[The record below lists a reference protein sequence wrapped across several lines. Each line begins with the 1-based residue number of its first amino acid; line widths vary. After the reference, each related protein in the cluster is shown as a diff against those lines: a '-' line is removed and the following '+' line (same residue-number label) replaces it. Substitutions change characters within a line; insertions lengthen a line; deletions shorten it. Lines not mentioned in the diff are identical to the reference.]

1 MPEGFQITDLL
12 IGAYRFASITAYN
25 RLEVSPRTV
34 DFDRSLRAEVRDGL
48 WMLTRQWQFC
58 EFKGEDAATAVTTQI
73 EAEHTVIDRIG
84 LAGNNGF
91 PYEIRVPLETMVEA
105 ENLPPSLF
113 LAVQT
118 GRYFLKLMRSAS
130 LPAFTQDLQ
139 LLLSRYPLNYTLDE
153 NDHEGRQ
160 LLISA
165 QGNVFDGILLYSDIT
180 TAEGTSTVFQ
190 NWVETAGLSDPVKLI
205 KLSELF
211 RHWYDRNYTRPKEN
225 IPPAWQPDK
234 LEYEFT
240 VSSQS
245 VEERQATLVS
255 ERYHEGHLDWYS
267 FDLDRD
273 KTVADPAGTV
283 PAAEDRIKLRSY
295 IPSPV
300 TFKGMP
306 NPRFWMMEEGQT
318 DFGKID
324 TSPTGLLHLLLAEFG
339 LTCSND
345 WFMLPYELSINT
357 LCEIKKI
364 IVRDVFGQYTLVRPA
379 GGAIE
384 SQWWRWSMFTH
395 TDRSAGP
402 SGGNLFYLVPTLT
415 KVQEG
420 EPLEE
425 VNFLRDEMANMV
437 WGVETTVPS
446 QSGKGVSGK
455 EMALRTEVEAT
466 FTATPGVKIRYLLG
480 TTVPEN
486 WIPFIP
492 VHKDSST
499 SEIQLQRAALPD
511 AKGALGVV
519 LTEKSAPYYINEEI
533 IERSGVIVKRG
544 FQRTRWVNGETYLW
558 IGRRKGPGRGEGWS
572 NLRFDQIKDLS

>member
-1 MPEGFQITDLL
+1 MPEVFQISDLL

-48 WMLTRQWQFC
+48 WMLTRQWQFG

-84 LAGNNGF
+84 LAGNNAF
-91 PYEIRVPLETMVEA
+91 PYETRVPLETIVES
-105 ENLPPSLF
+105 ENIPPGVF
-113 LAVQT
+113 LVVQM
-118 GRYFLKLMRSAS
+118 GRYFLKLMRGSS
-130 LPAFTQDLQ
+130 LPAFTHDLQ
-139 LLLSRYPLNYTLDE
+139 LLLDRYPLDYTPDE
-153 NDHEGRQ
+153 NDREGKQ
-160 LLISA
+160 LLLSV
-165 QGNVFDGILLYSDIT
+165 QGKIFDGFLLYADII
-180 TAEGTSTVFQ
+180 TAEGTSTVFG
-190 NWVETAGLSDPVKLI
+190 NWAENAGLSDPVKLI
-205 KLSELF
+205 ELSELF
-211 RHWYDRNYTRPKEN
+211 RNWYDRNYARPKEN
-225 IPPAWQPDK
+225 TPPAWQPDK

-240 VSSQS
+240 VSSPLIGDH
-245 VEERQATLVS
+245 QATLVA

-267 FDLDRD
+267 FDLDRN
-273 KTVADPAGTV
+273 KTVADPGETGS
-283 PAAEDRIKLRSY
+283 PTEDRKKLRSY

-306 NPRFWMMEEGQT
+306 NPRFWTMEEGQT

-384 SQWWRWSMFTH
+384 SQWQRWSMFTH
-395 TDRSAGP
+395 TDRSANP
-402 SGGNLFYLVPTLT
+402 SSGDLFYLTPTVT
-415 KVQEG
+415 RIQEG

-425 VNFLRDEMANMV
+425 VNFIRDEMANMV

-455 EMALRTEVEAT
+455 EMALKPEAETT
-466 FTATPGVKIRYLLG
+466 FDATPGVKIRYILG

-492 VHKDSST
+492 VHKDGST
-499 SEIQLQRAALPD
+499 SEI
-511 AKGALGVV
+511 
-519 LTEKSAPYYINEEI
+519 
-533 IERSGVIVKRG
+533 
-544 FQRTRWVNGETYLW
+544 
-558 IGRRKGPGRGEGWS
+558 
-572 NLRFDQIKDLS
+572 